1 MKGGISKKA
10 LAVWEMGLS
19 ILAAA
24 LIALVLLIFYPR
36 TWIWYGLL
44 WLIGFVY
51 VFFAFLY
58 LPLLHVSCQYETTG
72 EYVEY
77 RGGLVFHTR
86 KQMLRRSIMYVTI
99 IRTPVS
105 YLLRTRSIVVNSMGG
120 QLTIPWLP
128 LKQAQQLL
136 NDITPRHPA
145 QKGRIVPEIPTTEN
159 REMRP

>member
-10 LAVWEMGLS
+10 LVVWEIGLAL
-19 ILAAA
+19 LAAV

-36 TWIWYGLL
+36 TWLWYGLL
-44 WLIGFVY
+44 WLIGFIY

-58 LPLLHVSCQYETTG
+58 LPLLHLSCQYETTS

-99 IRTPVS
+99 VRTPVS

-145 QKGRIVPEIPTTEN
+145 QKGRIVQEIPITEN
-159 REMRP
+159 QEMQP

>member
-10 LAVWEMGLS
+10 LAVWEVG
-19 ILAAA
+19 
-24 LIALVLLIFYPR
+24 LVLLAAILVLLVLFIFYPR

-44 WLIGFVY
+44 WIIGFVT

-58 LPLLHVSCQYETTG
+58 LPLLHLSCQYETNS

-77 RGGLVFHTR
+77 RGGLIFHSR
-86 KQMLRRSIMYVTI
+86 KQMLRRSIMYVTL

-105 YLLRTRSIVVNSMGG
+105 YLLRTRSIVINSMGG
-120 QLTIPWLP
+120 QLTIPWIP
-128 LKQAQQLL
+128 LKQAERLL

-145 QKGRIVPEIPTTEN
+145 EKGRIVMAATADEN
-159 REMRP
+159 QETQP

>member
-10 LAVWEMGLS
+10 LVVWEIGLVL
-19 ILAAA
+19 LAAV
-24 LIALVLLIFYPR
+24 LVALVLLIFYPR

-58 LPLLHVSCQYETTG
+58 LPLLHLSCQYETND
-72 EYVEY
+72 EIVEY
-77 RGGLVFHTR
+77 RGGLIFYTR
-86 KQMLRRSIMYVTI
+86 KQMLRRSIMHVTL

-120 QLTIPWLP
+120 QMTIPWIP
-128 LKQAQQLL
+128 LKCAEQLL

-145 QKGRIVPEIPTTEN
+145 EKGRIVEKNPQKEKQET
-159 REMRP
+159 RP

>member
-10 LAVWEMGLS
+10 LAVWEIGLAL
-19 ILAAA
+19 LAAV
-24 LIALVLLIFYPR
+24 LVVLVLVIFYPR

-44 WLIGFVY
+44 WIIGFVY

-58 LPLLHVSCQYETTG
+58 LPLLHLSCQYETTD

-77 RGGLVFHTR
+77 RGGLIFHFR
-86 KQMLRRSIMYVTI
+86 KQMLRRSIMYVTL

-105 YLLRTRSIVVNSMGG
+105 YLLRTRSIVINSMGG
-120 QLTIPWLP
+120 QLTIPWIP
-128 LKQAQQLL
+128 LKQAQKLL

-145 QKGRIVPEIPTTEN
+145 EKGRVAEAKPKQ
-159 REMRP
+159 EMQP